1 MVNNIIN
8 VRYKMELE
16 TNYGTIII
24 EEEANV
30 TGFVKVLFSKDAIV
44 DIFSLRYP
52 KNFCRVTYDS
62 SKQDAFVWHMD
73 KKQVNFQCNYLGLY
87 IYKPDNI
94 YLGAVKK

>member
-8 VRYKMELE
+8 VRYKMELA

-30 TGFVKVLFSKDAIV
+30 TGFVKVLFSKDAIA
-44 DIFSLRYP
+44 DIFSLRYL

-62 SKQDAFVWHMD
+62 SKQDAFV
-73 KKQVNFQCNYLGLY
+73 
-87 IYKPDNI
+87 
-94 YLGAVKK
+94 